1 MLAALYALAVGA
13 LSLRTQ
19 GVYFIMVTLA
29 FAQMAYYVVHD
40 TPLGGGTDGIYL
52 NVKPALGKLLE
63 LDQPIAFYQFTLA
76 MLVLVF
82 GFLALLSCSRFGR
95 ALAGIR
101 VNEQRMRATGYSTYP
116 TSWRP
121 SPFPAPSPAWPA
133 SCSR

>member
-1 MLAALYALAVGA
+1 
-13 LSLRTQ
+13 
-19 GVYFIMVTLA
+19 MVTLA

-82 GFLALLSCSRFGR
+82 GFLALLLRSRSAGTGR
-95 ALAGIR
+95 HPR
-101 VNEQRMRATGYSTYP
+101 QRATHAGHRLFDLP
-116 TSWRP
+116 LQAGGLHHVRRHRRR
-121 SPFPAPSPAWPA
+121 WPA